1 MTNRNMETELW
12 RRQLTEMNHKDSPG
26 TRVGMGNAVARMAF
40 RVEAEELAFIEAE
53 ELDFYSFPM
62 TSH

>member
-1 MTNRNMETELW
+1 
-12 RRQLTEMNHKDSPG
+12 MNHKDSPG
-26 TRVGMGNAVARMAF
+26 TRVGMGNAGARMAF